1 MNLKTLK
8 TDYLKYT
15 RKAISFAFIFLAGAC
30 GLLAQHIVTGRVSD
44 ASGELSGVNIVVK
57 GTNVGALTGADG
69 RYSINVPDNNA
80 TLMFSIMGYA
90 AQEIVVGSRTVID
103 ATMVEEAEGLDEVV
117 VVGYGTQKRIN
128 LTGAVSQI
136 DSKAFENRPVTSAA
150 TALQGAIAGVQ
161 ITPGSGAPNTDLGI
175 NIRGTT
181 SVNGGGPLVLIDG
194 IEGSLRLLNPA
205 DIESVSVLKDAA
217 ASAIYGVRAAFGV
230 VLITTKRGR
239 EGKLTINY
247 AGNIGMAKAT
257 FMPEFVDNSYEH
269 ALFVNQSLANN
280 NAAPLYDDQRMAG
293 IKAKYEN
300 PSLPDYIFVGAR
312 YYQVGYIN
320 WVDELIRKSTPRQT
334 HNINVSGGSGA
345 TTFYAS
351 MSYHNQ
357 EGILK
362 INPPEYDRHNVR
374 LSVDNRS
381 YEWMKLGFTAVYN
394 HSKYNAPF
402 TYQNDFWRG
411 LIFSSP
417 LNGGQWKGDPAY
429 PEYDRFIGHYFQD
442 QNQVPVLLHGGR
454 SIQDNHEIVLTPSIT
469 LTPLK
474 GWNIHVDYNY
484 RRTFNKDTNNRK
496 RLDNLINNTA
506 AGIVAHADPSNATAS
521 QDYFQIN
528 QSQTSYYSFNAYTDY
543 SLEIEKHHAKV
554 MLGFNQELTSYDYQ
568 SAQRK
573 LMINPEVPALG
584 LGTGDQA
591 VGQSAY
597 ELALRGGFGRINY
610 DYDGR
615 YFLEIVGRYD
625 GTSRF
630 PPDRRFVFLPSA
642 SVGWRLSEEQ
652 FMAFAKP
659 LFSNIK
665 FRYSYGTLGNQML
678 SGLGLEGNMNYYP
691 YISGLASGTSS
702 SWLFGSGDGN
712 NTQKTINPP
721 SQLPISSLTWEK
733 VTTSNIGVELGLLQS
748 RLNLE
753 FDIYSR
759 KTSDMLMSPTL
770 PEVLGATA
778 PKINSGEL
786 VTRGWE
792 LTLKWRDRIGK
803 DFSYGIGLN
812 IFDAQA
818 EITEWTGAAG
828 NVTDNYK
835 GKKIGEIWGYETE
848 GFISPA
854 DFTDGD
860 VNKPLVV
867 SQANF
872 GTNWKPGDIK
882 YKDRNN
888 DQAVN
893 TGKNTL
899 EDPGDR
905 FVIGNSTPRY
915 QYGISGDAQWKGIFL
930 SFFLQGVGKKDFWN
944 GAQEFFPMGTQY
956 YNTQKHWVADSWT
969 PENPNAYFPLT
980 RARSTQNQ
988 QTQTKYLQN
997 GSYLRLKNLTI
1008 GYDLPENLISKVFL
1022 NRVQV
1027 YVSAENLW
1035 EISHLVG
1042 PYDPESVY
1050 GTNGSGT
1057 GSYTYPFERIF
1068 SIGLNLTF

>member
-1 MNLKTLK
+1 M
-8 TDYLKYT
+8 
-15 RKAISFAFIFLAGAC
+15 
-30 GLLAQHIVTGRVSD
+30 
-44 ASGELSGVNIVVK
+44 
-57 GTNVGALTGADG
+57 
-69 RYSINVPDNNA
+69 
-80 TLMFSIMGYA
+80 
-90 AQEIVVGSRTVID
+90 
-103 ATMVEEAEGLDEVV
+103 
-117 VVGYGTQKRIN
+117 
-128 LTGAVSQI
+128 
-136 DSKAFENRPVTSAA
+136 
-150 TALQGAIAGVQ
+150 
-161 ITPGSGAPNTDLGI
+161 
-175 NIRGTT
+175 
-181 SVNGGGPLVLIDG
+181 LIDG

-247 AGNIGMAKAT
+247 AGNIGMAKST

-269 ALFVNQSLANN
+269 ALFVNQSLKNN
-280 NAAPLYDDQRMAG
+280 NNTAPLYDDQRMAG

-300 PSLPDYIFVGAR
+300 PSLPDYIFVGDR

-334 HNINVSGGSGA
+334 HNVNVSGGSGK

-357 EGILK
+357 EGVLK
-362 INPPEYDRHNVR
+362 ITPPVYDRHNVR
-374 LSVDNRS
+374 LSLDNRG
-381 YEWMKLGFTAVYN
+381 YDWLKLGFTAVYN
-394 HSKYNAPF
+394 HSKYDQPL
-402 TYQNDFWRG
+402 TYQNEFWRG
-411 LIFSSP
+411 LLFSSP
-417 LNGGQWKGDPAY
+417 LNGGQWKGDPAH
-429 PEYDRFIGHYFQD
+429 PEYDRFIGYYFQD
-442 QNQVPVLLHGGR
+442 QNQIPLLLNGGR
-454 SIQDNHEIVLTPSIT
+454 TIQDNHEIVLTPSIDI
-469 LTPLK
+469 TPLK

-484 RRTFNKDTNNRK
+484 RRTFNKDTHDRK
-496 RLDNLINNTA
+496 RIDNLINNTA
-506 AGIVAHADPSNATAS
+506 TGIAAHADPSSATQS

-543 SLEIEKHHAKV
+543 SMEIKKHHAKV

-573 LMINPEVPALG
+573 LMINPDLPSLS

-591 VGQSAY
+591 VGQSGY

-630 PPDRRFVFLPSA
+630 PKDRRFVFLPSA
-642 SVGWRLSEEQ
+642 SVGWRLSEEK

-659 LFSNIK
+659 IFNNIK

-678 SGLGLEGNMNYYP
+678 SGLGLSGNMNYYP
-691 YISGLASGTSS
+691 YISGLSNGTSS
-702 SWLFGSGDGN
+702 SWLFGGD
-712 NTQKTINPP
+712 NTQKTISPP

-753 FDIYSR
+753 FDVYSR
-759 KTSDMLMSPTL
+759 KTSDMLMSPSL

-778 PKINSGEL
+778 PKINSGAL
-786 VTRGWE
+786 ITRGWE
-792 LTLKWRDRIGK
+792 LTLRWRDRIGD
-803 DFSYGIGLN
+803 DFTYGIGFNL
-812 IFDAQA
+812 FDAQS

-828 NVTDNYK
+828 TVTDNYK
-835 GKKIGEIWGYETE
+835 GKKMGEIWGYETE
-848 GFISPA
+848 GFISST
-854 DFTDGD
+854 DFMDGD
-860 VNKPLVV
+860 PNKSLLV
-867 SQANF
+867 SQATF
-872 GTNWKPGDIK
+872 GSNWQPGDIK

-888 DQAVN
+888 DQVVN
-893 TGKNTL
+893 TGKNTP

-915 QYGISGDAQWKGIFL
+915 QYGITGEVQWKGIFL
-930 SFFLQGVGKKDFWN
+930 NFFLQGVGKKDFWN
-944 GAQEFFPMGTQY
+944 STQEFFPMGTQY
-956 YNTQKHWVADSWT
+956 YNTQKHWVTDSWT

-980 RARSTQNQ
+980 RARSDQNRA
-988 QTQTKYLQN
+988 TQTKYLQN
-997 GSYLRLKNLTI
+997 GAYLRLKNLTI
-1008 GYDLPENLISKVFL
+1008 GYDLPENLVSKVFL

-1027 YVSAENLW
+1027 YLSAENLW
-1035 EISHLVG
+1035 EVSHLVG

-1050 GTNGSGT
+1050 GGNTAGT
-1057 GSYTYPFERIF
+1057 GSFSYPFERIF
-1068 SIGLNLTF
+1068 SLGLNLTF